1 MMQNINLITK
11 RRGRKNMALFASIAL
26 GVLTLTF
33 TIWSVVAE
41 VRLHR
46 LADTTNQVRQTM
58 VLLQAELQKKR
69 HDAGLEDVQ
78 ALAKESAQMQ
88 HTMDAHRA
96 LMQLIQKGD
105 IGSLQGHSAELKTL
119 ATIVQTGV
127 WLQGVD
133 VTKAGQSMR
142 LSGTALTTA
151 AVIQYADQLNL
162 SFKTAGTEFTAL
174 EIAKED
180 ATGSAGAEIPKF
192 SIIKFKIY

>member
-26 GVLTLTF
+26 GMLTLTF

-58 VLLQAELQKKR
+58 VFLQAELQKKR

-78 ALAKESAQMQ
+78 TLAKESAQMQ

-162 SFKTAGTEFTAL
+162 SFKPAGTEFTAL

-180 ATGSAGAEIPKF
+180 ATGSLGAEIPKF
-192 SIIKFKIY
+192 SVIKFKIY